1 MLFNGY
7 RLLVIEKLF
16 FEDEVEYGELYEHCY
31 THDDDGGNEA
41 VDAYLHTCPEEHNMQ
56 QEIDSMTATE
66 SDEAFPWRRSMES
79 EVCRGEV
86 VHEEWNNIAD
96 GVWCVYLDEQLTQ
109 QIYGIVYSC
118 WEASVEDKAHELCFA
133 CIAMEYGVEGIQV

>member
-1 MLFNGY
+1 M
-7 RLLVIEKLF
+7 
-16 FEDEVEYGELYEHCY
+16 EYGELYEHCY

-56 QEIDSMTATE
+56 QEVHPVTATE

-118 WEASVEDKAHELCFA
+118 WEASVEDKAHELCLA

>member
-1 MLFNGY
+1 M
-7 RLLVIEKLF
+7 
-16 FEDEVEYGELYEHCY
+16 EYGELYEHCY

-41 VDAYLHTCPEEHNMQ
+41 VDAYLHTCPEEHDMQ
-56 QEIDSMTATE
+56 QELDSMTAAE
-66 SDEAFPWRRSMES
+66 SDEAFPWRGSMES

-86 VHEEWNNIAD
+86 VHEEWNNIAY
-96 GVWCVYLDEQLTQ
+96 GIGSVYLYEQLTQ

-118 WEASVEDKAHELCFA
+118 WEASVEDKAHELCLA